1 MTLGRQLAIAI
12 SLLFFIAL
20 AGVQVIHLRSAQA
33 HLQRQLESLAQDAAT
48 SIGLSLG
55 ALLRGGDV
63 ALAETVINPAFDR
76 GHYERIDFL
85 SAGGEPVVSK
95 RLAPEQGD
103 YPAWF
108 ARLFNLQSPTAESLV
123 SAGWRQL
130 GKVRVTVH
138 PRYAYE
144 QLWETARDTVLYL
157 LLIYAA
163 AMLALRLFL
172 RGLLRPLV
180 AVERAALAISG
191 REFVT
196 VEMKP
201 STREL
206 GRVVTAMNT
215 MSRKMRE
222 AMEAESQRATQMQ
235 DAAYRDPVTGL
246 LNARGFAAQFESIYE
261 GEHEPFRGLLAMV
274 EVAELGAI
282 NRQVGPERCDD
293 LLRALYRPMEE
304 AAKTAGGFAG
314 RWTGGLTM
322 LVFPRGSAETA
333 AKTLEQIRD
342 RTAAG
347 LREFGLQR
355 HDKVHCAAVQCPGD
369 PMTLAALVR
378 RVEEALLQAREA
390 PGGLM
395 VLSGAGGVPGAAEPQ
410 SDADVVREALE
421 LRRLQLVGQE
431 AFRMSDHRA
440 IHTEIFARL
449 RDAEGREMAAA
460 RFMPVVAAHDLAEK
474 LDRAV
479 IEQIVEIT
487 RNTED
492 EVSINVSM
500 RSAGRPEFIA
510 WLELLLSRHRGLP
523 ARLAFEIAEH
533 GIVGSEQQAA
543 AFAAAVRK
551 AGARFGIDHFGVHRD
566 SLGLMQ
572 RLRPD
577 FVKLAAAHTA
587 AFIKDQSA
595 RFFADSVVRAA
606 RQIDIPVIAQ
616 QVEDDDIYQ
625 SIAGIGFTGYQGNLG
640 GRPSPWPPG

>member
-1 MTLGRQLAIAI
+1 MTLGRQLAYAI
-12 SLLFFIAL
+12 SLIFFIAL
-20 AGVQVIHLRSAQA
+20 GGVQAIHLRSAQA

-48 SIGLSLG
+48 SLGLSLG
-55 ALLRGGDV
+55 SLLRAGDA

-76 GHYERIDFL
+76 GHYERIEFL
-85 SAGGEPVVSK
+85 SPGGEPLVSK
-95 RLAPEQGD
+95 RLAPEQGE

-108 ARLFNLQSPTAESLV
+108 ARLFDLSSPTAESLV

-144 QLWETARDTVLYL
+144 QLWQTARDTVLYL

-163 AMLALRLFL
+163 ALLALRLFL
-172 RGLLRPLV
+172 RGLLRPLA

-196 VEMKP
+196 VDQRP

-206 GRVVTAMNT
+206 ARVVEAMNT
-215 MSRKMRE
+215 MSEKMRE
-222 AMEAESQRATQMQ
+222 AMEAESHRAAQMQ

-246 LNARGFAAQFESIYE
+246 LNARGFAAQFESIYD
-261 GEHEPFRGLLAMV
+261 GEHEPFRGLLALV
-274 EVAELGAI
+274 EIADLGAI
-282 NRQVGPERCDD
+282 NREVGPERCDD
-293 LLRALYRPMEE
+293 LLRALYRPMDE
-304 AAKTAGGFAG
+304 AAGNAAGFAG

-322 LVFPRGSAETA
+322 LAFPRGNAESA
-333 AKTLEQIRD
+333 AKTLERIRD
-342 RTAAG
+342 RATGG
-347 LREFGLQR
+347 LREFGLQHHER
-355 HDKVHCAAVQCPGD
+355 VYCGAVQCPGD
-369 PMTLAALVR
+369 PLTLAALAR

-390 PGGLM
+390 PGGIM
-395 VLSGAGGVPGAAEPQ
+395 VLSGAMASGMAEPQ
-410 SDADVVREALE
+410 SEADIVREALK

-431 AFRMSDHRA
+431 AFRMSDHRV

-449 RDAEGREMAAA
+449 RDAEGREIAAA
-460 RFMPVVAAHDLAEK
+460 RFMPVVVAHDLAEK

-479 IEQIVEIT
+479 IERVVEISRAT
-487 RNTED
+487 DD

-500 RSAGRPEFIA
+500 RSAGRVEFTA
-510 WLELLLSRHRGLP
+510 WLELLLSRHPGLP
-523 ARLAFEIAEH
+523 RRLAFEIAEH
-533 GIVGSEQQAA
+533 GIVGNEPQAA
-543 AFAAAVRK
+543 AFATAVRR

-577 FVKLAAAHTA
+577 HVKLAAAHTA
-587 AFIKDQSA
+587 ALINEQSA

-616 QVEDDDIYQ
+616 NVEDDEMYQ
-625 SIAGIGFTGYQGNLG
+625 SIAAIGFTGYQGNLG
-640 GRPSPWPPG
+640 GRPSPWPAS